1 MHIIVVNIGGAGAVE
16 IVLMSSG
23 SATGEVVLL
32 CGWWC
37 NTIVIGGRVVGM
49 VVG

>member
-32 CGWWC
+32 CGWC